1 VSRRTL
7 FVGFSLLAHGVLA
20 VGVGEIEIQESRAA
34 TAIEI
39 AETQKKKPPPP
50 EPAKIDPKPEKP
62 ERMRRA
68 SQNRPAPLA
77 EAKPAPEL
85 KSAPLDALPDFGLSL
100 SGSTGGTGIAVPA
113 ARGPAPQARSAGP
126 VVRRPVAAAL
136 QAAAEEDGCADAT
149 RPKPK
154 AVPQP
159 AYSEAARAAGVEG
172 KVRVQL
178 TVDETGKVVSVRVLQ
193 GLGYGLDEAAV
204 AAANRAQFE
213 PATRCGKPVSA
224 TFTISMRFTA
234 S

>member
-1 VSRRTL
+1 VSRRTV
-7 FVGFSLLAHGVLA
+7 FVGFSLLAHAALA
-20 VGVGEIEIQESRAA
+20 VGVGEIEIHESHAA

-39 AETQKKKPPPP
+39 AEAQKKPPPP
-50 EPAKIDPKPEKP
+50 EPAKIDPKPEKR
-62 ERMRRA
+62 ERTRRA
-68 SQNRPAPLA
+68 TQNRPAPLP

-85 KSAPLDALPDFGLSL
+85 KSAPLEALPDFGLSL

-113 ARGPAPQARSAGP
+113 ARAAAQPTRSAGP
-126 VVRRPVAAAL
+126 VVRRPVAAAAP
-136 QAAAEEDGCADAT
+136 AAAEDEGCGDAT

-154 AVPQP
+154 SVPQP

-204 AAANRAQFE
+204 AAAQRAQFD
-213 PATRCGKPVSA
+213 PATRCGKPISA